1 MKKLLF
7 ILAILLISTMWSK
20 GQIFNTGQTKPTVT
34 TPLQGSDPISN
45 YLDKTDTVLWAKLG
59 RFGDYKLW
67 SAKKIRYI
75 LDSLANAKQDTITL
89 TTDGTGAA
97 TFDGQNLNIPIYS
110 GVVSDATTTTKG
122 IIQLAGDLSGT
133 SASPTVVGLSLK
145 APLTLFDSIQT
156 GYIPYWNEAK
166 FKSSLL
172 YTNGTKIGINN
183 ISLEYDFQVGSGLFS
198 GYNTV
203 GLNAST
209 GIPSIYFGKLGSYI
223 GYDYA
228 GNERM
233 IFNSRYVNSH
243 YEFRINDIEKVRIQN
258 DGSVVINVL
267 SGTGDRNV
275 IALSDGTLSVTA
287 TTANNLINTPQ
298 EKSGTSVSLDYSLGR
313 NMNITLTGST
323 TITMSNL
330 VAGGIAGEIH
340 VINAA
345 SVAYPITFA
354 GYLFEF
360 SQAVWKSGD
369 TVVTSGLGKPDH
381 FTYYYNGTVVEI
393 LGQVGLKIG
402 LRP

>member
-1 MKKLLF
+1 MLLLMVAF
-7 ILAILLISTMWSK
+7 LSLGQDIRPIGCTNIQSPSWSVNLADGSLYIWKNSTI
-20 GQIFNTGQTKPTVT
+20 GFTK
-34 TPLQGSDPISN
+34 
-45 YLDKTDTVLWAKLG
+45 VLSADLVQAK
-59 RFGDYKLW
+59 
-67 SAKKIRYI
+67 I
-75 LDSLANAKQDTITL
+75 DSLATAKQDTITL
-89 TTDGTGAA
+89 TTGGTGAA

-133 SASPTVVGLSLK
+133 SASPTVPALSLK

-156 GYIPYWNEAK
+156 GYIPYWNGAK

-183 ISLEYDFQVGSGLFS
+183 ISLEYDFQVGSGSFS

-258 DGSVVINVL
+258 DGSVVINGL

-287 TTANNLINTPQ
+287 TSANNLINTPQ
-298 EKSGTSVSLDYSLGR
+298 ELSGTTITYDASLGVHA
-313 NMNITLTGST
+313 NITLSGNT
-323 TITMSNL
+323 TINMSN
-330 VAGGIAGEIH
+330 VQAGMVGNITI
-340 VINAA
+340 INDGTART
-345 SVAYPITFA
+345 ITFT
-354 GYLFEF
+354 GYTFKI
-360 SQAVWKSGD
+360 S
-369 TVVTSGLGKPDH
+369 
-381 FTYYYNGTVVEI
+381 
-393 LGQVGLKIG
+393 LKIRG
-402 LRP
+402 GTNMAWSSATGFDKFSWDYDGTRLTITGEYNIQ